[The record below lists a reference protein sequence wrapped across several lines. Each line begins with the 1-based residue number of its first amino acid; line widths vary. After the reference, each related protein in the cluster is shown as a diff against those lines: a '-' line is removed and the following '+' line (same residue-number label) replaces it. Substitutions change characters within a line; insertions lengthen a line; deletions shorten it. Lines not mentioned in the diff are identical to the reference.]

1 MDSSDLRYLFEDE
14 DGSFQIDLNGNY
26 YGEVDFR
33 MQYKQ
38 VKGNAFDWLYI
49 DFQTLSL
56 YASQY
61 GFKAEMVEEG
71 EHYDYLAAITL
82 L

>member
-1 MDSSDLRYLFEDE
+1 
-14 DGSFQIDLNGNY
+14 
-26 YGEVDFR
+26 

-38 VKGNAFDWLYI
+38 VKGNTFDWLYI
-49 DFQTLSL
+49 GFQTLSL

-71 EHYDYLAAITL
+71 EHYDYLAALTL